1 MGAVGLI
8 LMIILCPNPP
18 RGAAETHGEGVTEQ
32 SSYLEDVK
40 YLLKK
45 YDLYFTLA
53 RVKKTPN
60 KWCLFLNNLVFLVL

>member
-1 MGAVGLI
+1 
-8 LMIILCPNPP
+8 MIVLCPNPP

-45 YDLYFTLA
+45 YDLYFALA
-53 RVKKTPN
+53 SVKNPN
-60 KWCLFLNNLVFLVL
+60 KWCLLLNNLVFLVL